1 MGVVALDLSE
11 GVLGNGKT
19 AQEFR
24 IVLEASE
31 RLVTINIVRLM
42 MCVPVC
48 FERRSIL

>member
-11 GVLGNGKT
+11 GVLGIGKT

-24 IVLEASE
+24 IVLEASK
-31 RLVTINIVRLM
+31 RLVTINNALLM